1 MASKG
6 SSENIPINN
15 RRTNSCGQAKPVD
28 QHSSCSSPS
37 ENEDEARNDDSEPA
51 VIKSES
57 LNNEQI
63 KPTTNRYQ
71 MFIEPRKS
79 PPLQWRPKLQR
90 AETLDS
96 SITKNNTFT
105 EIHSPNKRN
114 YLDNHPRHQNGSSRI
129 RANSISCGRI
139 RYSDHK
145 SHRSLPE
152 QSLCSSR
159 VSPPV
164 QTKNVATSTSPPPY
178 DPNGPLSD
186 LDSTL
191 RNTSFNSL
199 FFHPPQSPPAS
210 PLPNTSR
217 YHIHSKGTQWTPFQV
232 SAITRSSPIHIP
244 QKCLRSPRSP
254 VSTSMMRSPQTVA
267 IPRSP
272 SPQSLMRVLS
282 QDSQNKQSQQ
292 QQSQLQQLQPQ
303 QQLQLQQQPHVHHHH
318 HHHHHHHYQQHFL
331 QQQPALQQ
339 IQQHQLHSQSQTH
352 QHQKPTPAMQSLP
365 PYQPQHQQHYAQPQ
379 QQIQQ
384 LQTNYHS
391 PQQLQQ
397 LHQQQQ
403 HAVQSQQQHQLHLHQ
418 QQPLPPSTQQQQLQQ
433 LPPSHKIRTIQPENS
448 PIFTFQQNTVIS
460 SPNSSSRHQWNQV
473 SLVRSQTI
481 STTRSPLK
489 MQAWNVVP
497 DYARPNPFPASQIGT
512 QQRIVATNQHLTN
525 AVTQNICPENCNVP
539 VVRHSLSVQSTPL
552 NATRLIHTAST
563 PCATAFTDSPM
574 NYAGNQKWRIKHI
587 SYPSPDYS
595 MLHKKTLENGSL
607 VDQADNDSDVSD
619 DVNSSSSDAS
629 ICRIC
634 HEGESTAKLI
644 SPCYCT
650 GSMGKLHVTCLERWL
665 GSSYMNRCEICGYEY
680 IVLRQPK
687 PFIEFLKNPG
697 TQNEKRHLMCDILCF
712 FMLTPL
718 AGVSIWLCLVGA
730 EFFLQWDIRWEV
742 PGLACLAVF
751 LLIIYIVWCTVA
763 FRYQYRIWTEW
774 KCRNQTV
781 QIKSVSEEKRNLP
794 EIITNRNSNPIP
806 PSDIPANLNTGLP
819 LWCTLSSQ
827 TVLPHGRQ
835 TERIPSPPDVLP
847 VPPPPSPPS
856 PPPRAQSPSPPP
868 LSSQHQAQPLPQSQ
882 PPSMPTSSL
891 PMASNVAATVATT
904 TTMTPILN
912 KTNTNTNNNNT
923 SNNNTLVNSSSRHIT
938 SSSPKRRDVES
949 SPQKQHQQQQQ
960 QQQQHWRLSP
970 PHRNTQPNDSY
981 PFRRFSLQSGIE
993 KYDSTPHWRLS
1004 PQCTATAAASA
1015 AIAATAKTTATT
1027 ADPKEHIPPYWRL
1040 SPQFRAEPKEAAKQ
1054 NNYEMRLWQQNLD
1067 RPCLDQSSNQ
1077 ENFIN
1082 NQAM

>member
-1 MASKG
+1 MSTQNAVSRG
-6 SSENIPINN
+6 IPQCYSVLIS
-15 RRTNSCGQAKPVD
+15 TTA
-28 QHSSCSSPS
+28 CSSTP
-37 ENEDEARNDDSEPA
+37 ENEEEPKDNDCEQFQPA
-51 VIKSES
+51 LIKSES
-57 LNNEQI
+57 LNNGQI
-63 KPTTNRYQ
+63 TSPKNRYQ
-71 MFIEPRKS
+71 LLTESKKS
-79 PPLQWRPKLQR
+79 PPLQWRPTLQR
-90 AETLDS
+90 AETIDS
-96 SITKNNTFT
+96 TPKSSLS
-105 EIHSPNKRN
+105 ELHSQKRN
-114 YLDNHPRHQNGSSRI
+114 YAENYPRHQNGSTRM
-129 RANSISCGRI
+129 RANSISTGRI

-145 SHRSLPE
+145 PHRSLPE
-152 QSLCSSR
+152 QSLCSR

-178 DPNGPLSD
+178 DPNGPISE
-186 LDSTL
+186 LDTTL
-191 RNTSFNSL
+191 RNSFNSP
-199 FFHPPQSPPAS
+199 FFHPQSPPVS
-210 PLPNTSR
+210 PLPNSSR

-232 SAITRSSPIHIP
+232 SAMTRTSPIHMQ

-254 VSTSMMRSPQTVA
+254 VAASLIRSQSVA

-272 SPQSLMRVLS
+272 SPQSLLRVLS
-282 QDSQNKQSQQ
+282 QDSQNKQS
-292 QQSQLQQLQPQ
+292 
-303 QQLQLQQQPHVHHHH
+303 QQQPHVHHHH

-331 QQQPALQQ
+331 QQPQQQQQQQQQSHQLQNPPPPPLPQ
-339 IQQHQLHSQSQTH
+339 TQYQQQQHQQL
-352 QHQKPTPAMQSLP
+352 
-365 PYQPQHQQHYAQPQ
+365 YQQPQ

-384 LQTNYHS
+384 LQHYHH
-391 PQQLQQ
+391 PQQLQLQ
-397 LHQQQQ
+397 QQQQIQHQQQ
-403 HAVQSQQQHQLHLHQ
+403 HHQQQHQQQL
-418 QQPLPPSTQQQQLQQ
+418 QQPPQQLQQ
-433 LPPSHKIRTIQPENS
+433 LPPHKIRTIQQENS
-448 PIFTFQQNTVIS
+448 PVFTFQQNTIIS

-481 STTRSPLK
+481 STSRSPLNLP
-489 MQAWNVVP
+489 AWNLVP
-497 DYARPNPFPASQIGT
+497 EYARPKPFPAARIGT
-512 QQRIVATNQHLTN
+512 QRILSTNQPLPN
-525 AVTQNICPENCNVP
+525 AGPQNICPENCKLP

-563 PCATAFTDSPM
+563 PCATAFSDSTM
-574 NYAGNQKWRIKHI
+574 NFAANQKWRIKHI

-595 MLHKKTLENGSL
+595 MLHKKNLENGSL
-607 VDQADNDSDVSD
+607 VDQADNVSDVSD

-794 EIITNRNSNPIP
+794 EIIANRNSNPLP
-806 PSDIPANLNTGLP
+806 PSDIPASLNTSLP

-856 PPPRAQSPSPPP
+856 PPPQPPSPPP
-868 LSSQHQAQPLPQSQ
+868 PPQ
-882 PPSMPTSSL
+882 PPTMPPTSL
-891 PMASNVAATVATT
+891 PPASTAATT
-904 TTMTPILN
+904 TTVINIP
-912 KTNTNTNNNNT
+912 
-923 SNNNTLVNSSSRHIT
+923 SRHM
-938 SSSPKRRDVES
+938 SPSPKMRDFERS
-949 SPQKQHQQQQQ
+949 QQ
-960 QQQQHWRLSP
+960 WRLSP
-970 PHRNTQPNDSY
+970 PQCGTEPNDSS
-981 PFRRFSLQSGIE
+981 PSRRMSPQCGVE
-993 KYDSTPHWRLS
+993 PYDATPHWRLS
-1004 PQCTATAAASA
+1004 PQCGGGGGS
-1015 AIAATAKTTATT
+1015 
-1027 ADPKEHIPPYWRL
+1027 DPKEQTPPYWRL
-1040 SPQFRAEPKEAAKQ
+1040 SPQCRAEPKDSAAQ
-1054 NNYEMRLWQQNLD
+1054 NNYELRLWQQNPE
-1067 RPCLDQSSNQ
+1067 RTCLDPTAQK
-1077 ENFIN
+1077 ENIIN